1 MKLEKISKKFK
12 KDGEV
17 IDVLVDVN
25 YNFKESKLYAIFG
38 QSGSGKT
45 TLINILGLLEN
56 ATNGNYIFNGTNT
69 KDINDNKRCKIRN
82 KEIGYVFQSVDLN
95 EYLNAIEN
103 VEIPMLINEDIDKA
117 DRKKN
122 AEKLL
127 EKFGLK
133 NRLYHYPKE
142 LSGGERQRVCI
153 ARALANNPKV
163 ILCDEPTSSLDK
175 TNTKKVFGILK
186 KLSEEGYCVI
196 IVSHDETVFEY
207 ADVCL
212 ELKNGKLFEV
222 KK

>member
-1 MKLEKISKKFK
+1 MKLENLSKSFK
-12 KDGEV
+12 KNGEV

-25 YNFKESKLYAIFG
+25 YNFEGSKLYAIFG

-45 TLINILGLLEN
+45 TLINIMGLLED
-56 ATNGNYIFNGTNT
+56 ATSGNYIFGGTNT
-69 KDINDNKRCKIRN
+69 KKINDSVKCEIRN
-82 KEIGYVFQSVDLN
+82 KKIGYIFQSVDLN
-95 EYLNAIEN
+95 EYLNATEN
-103 VEIPMLINEDIDKA
+103 VEIPMLINKSIDKK

-133 NRLYHYPKE
+133 NRLSHYPKE

-175 TNTKKVFGILK
+175 TNTKKVFSILK
-186 KLSEEGYCVI
+186 ELSEEGYCVI
-196 IVSHDETVFEY
+196 IVSHDELVFDY

-212 ELKNGKLFEV
+212 ELRDGKLFEV
-222 KK
+222 QK

>member
-1 MKLEKISKKFK
+1 MKLENINKSFK
-12 KDGEV
+12 KNGNK
-17 IDVLVDVN
+17 IQVLCDVN
-25 YNFKESKLYAIFG
+25 YNFKKNRLYAIFG

-212 ELKNGKLFEV
+212 ELKDGKLFEV

>member
-1 MKLEKISKKFK
+1 MILEHINKSFK
-12 KDGEV
+12 KNGNR
-17 IDVLVDVN
+17 IQVLKDLN
-25 YNFKESKLYAIFG
+25 YNFKENKLYAIFG